1 MEAWSEVVTDD
12 NTPHPHVTG
21 TTARAVTAPDV
32 ASEGYFEEKAMWR

>member
-1 MEAWSEVVTDD
+1 VTDD

-21 TTARAVTAPDV
+21 TTARAVTARAVTAPDV